1 MALEQNKQSCLIESD
16 EFFLSEGTNNLHDG
30 ICLPNGA
37 ILCDRFIIKKHLGNS
52 NNSIF
57 YLAKDTLRKM
67 ELVIKAVDVGPCGKK
82 FADIQLKL
90 EMDIYKKLS
99 DPNIINVYDLH
110 PVIIG
115 GAKLLIMT
123 MDYAEKGSFKQWLAN
138 SGNVDI
144 RRANGMKFFK
154 QICRGLGAAHNQGII
169 HLDVNPENILLT
181 SKFLKISNFALS
193 NHVQIEL
200 LSAGHNL
207 DSFFKSASCPAYMS
221 PELFNTP
228 HPEELTAAADV
239 YSLGI
244 MLYELYHPKCRTPF
258 SGSYSHIRDLHLNVP
273 IKKIENLNDNLSD
286 IISRCLEKDPGKR
299 YQNAW
304 ELLEALEKKSKKK
317 NQNIIEEKWQK
328 ASNFY
333 EQKNFVNAMTSIK
346 EILSINPNH
355 DLSVQLQSE
364 LMDRFSQAEQ
374 FYNEIKLG
382 IENKNGDLKTSLELL
397 KEAIEI
403 YPDHPAGVLIQHKL
417 IVLSERYKNYMEKGN
432 KAIESH
438 KLEEAL
444 YLFQQVQEIESGS
457 EILKRRIEILL
468 RIKDMRQQIEENLS
482 KRNFNQA
489 RRLAHLIDL
498 KIMEIKK

>member
-30 ICLPNGA
+30 ICLPTGE
-37 ILCDRFIIKKHLGNS
+37 ILCDRFIIKKQLGNS

-82 FADIQLKL
+82 FAAIQLKL

-110 PVIIG
+110 SVIIG

-123 MDYAEKGSFKQWLAN
+123 MDYAEKGSFKRWLADSN
-138 SGNVDI
+138 DVDI
-144 RRANGMKFFK
+144 RRTKGMKFFK
-154 QICRGLGAAHNQGII
+154 QICRGLGAAHDQDII
-169 HLDVNPENILLT
+169 NLDINPENILLT
-181 SKFLKISNFALS
+181 NKFLKISNFALS

-228 HPEELTAAADV
+228 HPDELTAAADV

-317 NQNIIEEKWQK
+317 TKILLK
-328 ASNFY
+328 
-333 EQKNFVNAMTSIK
+333 KNGKRLQIFMNRK
-346 EILSINPNH
+346 ILSMP
-355 DLSVQLQSE
+355 
-364 LMDRFSQAEQ
+364 
-374 FYNEIKLG
+374 
-382 IENKNGDLKTSLELL
+382 
-397 KEAIEI
+397 
-403 YPDHPAGVLIQHKL
+403 
-417 IVLSERYKNYMEKGN
+417 
-432 KAIESH
+432 
-438 KLEEAL
+438 
-444 YLFQQVQEIESGS
+444 
-457 EILKRRIEILL
+457 
-468 RIKDMRQQIEENLS
+468 
-482 KRNFNQA
+482 
-489 RRLAHLIDL
+489 
-498 KIMEIKK
+498 